1 MLDRKMIRKDPER
14 VRKGIERKGV
24 EFDLDAFL
32 SLDERL
38 RALIRENE
46 DLKAERNRVSDE
58 ISAIKK
64 EGGDA
69 TEIIARMKDA
79 ANRIKELDAEMR
91 DLSGELDDLQLAIPN
106 LPHESVPD
114 GNGPEDNPVVREWG
128 TITEHPQEPLPH
140 WEIAEKLGIVDL
152 AAGAAIT
159 GRGFV
164 VFRGDG
170 ARLVRALINLML
182 DMHADQG
189 YEEVWV
195 PFVVNRDCMVGTG
208 QLPKMEEDMYLVEK
222 DDLFLV
228 PTAEVPVT
236 NLLRERIV
244 DGDRL
249 PIRMTAYTPC
259 FRREAGSYGQDTR
272 GLIRVHE
279 FDKVEMVRIASPD
292 DSYAELE
299 TLLADAAAVL
309 EALEIPYRVIEL
321 CTRDLSFG
329 AAKCYDIETFA
340 TGVGK
345 WLEVSSCSNF
355 EDFQARRANIRFR
368 PGAGGKPEFAHT
380 LNGSGL
386 ALPRVIATI
395 LENNQTP
402 TGKVRVPAALVPYM
416 RGREFLEA

>member
-32 SLDERL
+32 ALDERL
-38 RALIRENE
+38 RGLIREAE
-46 DLKAERNRVSDE
+46 SLKAERNRVSEE
-58 ISAIKK
+58 ISRIKK

-69 TEIIARMKDA
+69 SEIIARMKETSA
-79 ANRIKELDAEMR
+79 RIKELDAEMR
-91 DLSGELDDLQLAIPN
+91 EVSDDLDERQLAIPN
-106 LPHESVPD
+106 LPHDSSPP
-114 GNGPEDNPVVREWG
+114 GTCAEDNPVVREWG
-128 TITEHPQEPLPH
+128 ERPKQPQQPLPH
-140 WEIAEKLGIVDL
+140 WEIAEKLGIIDFP
-152 AAGAAIT
+152 AGAAL
-159 GRGFV
+159 GGSGFI

-170 ARLVRALINLML
+170 ALLVRALINLML
-182 DMHADQG
+182 DIHAGQG

-195 PFVVNRDCMVGTG
+195 PFVVNRECMIGTG
-208 QLPKMEEDMYLVEK
+208 QLPKMEDDMYHVEK

-236 NLLRERIV
+236 NLVRDRIV
-244 DGDRL
+244 DGERL
-249 PIRMTAYTPC
+249 PMKMTAYTPC
-259 FRREAGSYGQDTR
+259 FRREAGSYGKDTR

-279 FDKVEMVRIASPD
+279 FDKVEMVKIVSPET
-292 DSYAELE
+292 SYDELE
-299 TLLADAAAVL
+299 TLVTDATAVL
-309 EALEIPYRVIEL
+309 EALEISYRVIEL
-321 CTRDLSFG
+321 CTGDLSFS

-340 TGVGK
+340 TGVDA

-355 EDFQARRANIRFR
+355 EDFQTRRANIRFR
-368 PGAGGKPEFAHT
+368 RERGEKPEYPHT

-402 TGKVRVPAALVPYM
+402 TGKVRIPAALVPYM